1 MTRTART
8 TLWIILL
15 LIAIGVV
22 SGLYMSVK
30 LHFEHLPEEKAVIPV
45 EVITAEVRPLME
57 ELRYTGTV
65 LAEPSAMVSAKVA
78 GTIREVAVSEG
89 DRVDEGAVLA
99 VIEDTIYAEQVSLAR
114 HQTEAARAQ
123 LASAQSARPENIAQA
138 RAALAAAE
146 SALNTARNNHERNKK
161 LFDEGVISEAQFE
174 FAESQYEGAKAQ
186 YTAAKE
192 NLRMAETGARPEDK
206 KSLEMALKL
215 AQDQLALAQTNLSY
229 TRIRA
234 PFAGTVTAKR
244 TEVGEFAA
252 PGAPLFELADMDNLE
267 LQIFLPSQSVQQL
280 ALGDTASF
288 IPEVDHAV
296 RSATVARIF
305 PASSEKSKQV
315 EVRLQ
320 VLPEA
325 TQGLR
330 PGGFADVVILREEGR
345 GNVVLPLKAILDLA
359 TEQPRIFVVE
369 DGNARQVMVELG
381 ATTGREAEIISP
393 LNGGE
398 QVVVVGQNYLS
409 DGATVRLVK
418 PDNAGGSQ

>member
-1 MTRTART
+1 MTRTANT
-8 TLWIILL
+8 VLWIILL
-15 LIAIGVV
+15 LIIIGVV

-30 LHFEHLPEEKAVIPV
+30 LHYQPRPEEKAVIPV

-89 DRVDEGAVLA
+89 DRIDEGAVLA
-99 VIEDTIYAEQVSLAR
+99 VIEDTIYAEQASLAR
-114 HQTEAARAQ
+114 HQVEAARAQ

-146 SALNTARNNHERNKK
+146 SALNTARNNYERQQR
-161 LFDEGVISEAQFE
+161 LFDEGVISKSQFE
-174 FAESQYEGAKAQ
+174 LAESQYEGAKAQ
-186 YTAAKE
+186 YTTAKE
-192 NLRMAETGARPEDK
+192 NLKMAQTGARPEDK
-206 KSLEMALKL
+206 KALEMALAL
-215 AQDQLALAQTNLSY
+215 AQDQLALAQTNLGY

-234 PFAGTVTAKR
+234 PFDGTVTAKMID
-244 TEVGEFAA
+244 VGEFAA
-252 PGAPLFELADMDNLE
+252 PGVTLFELADTDNLE
-267 LQIFLPSQSVQQL
+267 LQIFLPPESVQQL
-280 ALGDTASF
+280 GIGDTASF
-288 IPEVDHAV
+288 IPEVDRGV
-296 RSATVARIF
+296 RSATVSRVF
-305 PASSEKSKQV
+305 PVATEKSRQI

-320 VLPEA
+320 VLPESA
-325 TQGLR
+325 QGLR
-330 PGGFADVVILREEGR
+330 PGSFADVVILREEGR

-369 DGNARQVMVELG
+369 DGKARQVQVTVG
-381 ATTGREAEIISP
+381 ATTGREAEIVQP

-398 QVVVVGQNYLS
+398 QVVVAGQNYLS